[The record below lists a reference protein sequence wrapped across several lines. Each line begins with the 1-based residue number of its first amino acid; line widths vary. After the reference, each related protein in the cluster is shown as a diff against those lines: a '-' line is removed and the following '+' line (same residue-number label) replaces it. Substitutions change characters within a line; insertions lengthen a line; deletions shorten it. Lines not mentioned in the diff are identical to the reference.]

1 MVLPDL
7 FGRDYRRFKIRRQV
21 GLLAAMPPRP
31 LFLVVTDYPRQAVDG
46 RLRQL
51 AKQRGWHL
59 RRVPRGKP
67 AGLTRSLPRGT
78 AVAVSA
84 RLPRAGHVAIAA
96 AVAALARNDMVFG
109 PDDDGFYW
117 LIGWSRRRRIPPAMC
132 RPALDDALAAM
143 PANFWVELLPSEDFA
158 PLRL

>member
-7 FGRDYRRFKIRRQV
+7 FGRDYRRFKICRQV
-21 GLLAAMPPRP
+21 GLLVAMPPRH
-31 LFLVVTDYPRQAVDG
+31 FLIVVTDYPRQTVDG
-46 RLRQL
+46 RLRQV
-51 AKQRGWHL
+51 ARERGWHFK
-59 RRVPRGKP
+59 RVPRGKL
-67 AGLTRSLPRGT
+67 GGQVRSLPRGT

-84 RLPRAGHVAIAA
+84 SLPRADYAAIAA
-96 AVAALARNDMVFG
+96 AFATLLRHDMVFG

-117 LIGWSRRRRIPPAMC
+117 LIGWSRRRRIPPAMFQ
-132 RPALDDALAAM
+132 PALDDALAAM